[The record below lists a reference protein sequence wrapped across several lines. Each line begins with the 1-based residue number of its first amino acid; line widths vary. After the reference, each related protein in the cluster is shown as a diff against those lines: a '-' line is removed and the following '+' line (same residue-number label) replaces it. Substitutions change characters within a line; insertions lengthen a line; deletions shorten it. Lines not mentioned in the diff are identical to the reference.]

1 MFRLDV
7 LQNQWLI
14 VAMAGGTALIL
25 VIVLAYLAVWRGA
38 RGGTDGDR
46 PRRMPWVL
54 ILLYAVT
61 IVYAIIYVAMAA
73 LDPPTW

>member
-14 VAMAGGTALIL
+14 VAMAGGTALVL
-25 VIVLAYLAVWRGA
+25 VLVLAYLAVWRGA
-38 RGGTDGDR
+38 RGGAEGEG
-46 PRRMPWVL
+46 PRRVPWLL
-54 ILLYAVT
+54 ILIYAVT
-61 IVYAIIYVAMAA
+61 LVYALIYVAMAA